1 MIIVYLSSTCA
12 TVLALPI
19 LDSDG
24 VIDVFL
30 VSVLMEARVAF
41 LDSVRTN
48 QSINQYS
55 DVMEVILLWSSID
68 LGVLPFGFLRKI
80 IISHIAM
87 CIL

>member
-1 MIIVYLSSTCA
+1 MYNYITFQTYSLCIIELGIKLASKFLVPDKSAVIICVFSTCA

-30 VSVLMEARVAF
+30 VSVLIEARVAF

-48 QSINQYS
+48 QPINTMMS
-55 DVMEVILLWSSID
+55 W
-68 LGVLPFGFLRKI
+68 K
-80 IISHIAM
+80 
-87 CIL
+87 